1 MIRRSAIRSIALSA
15 LAALALVGCS
25 PDSDTEV
32 ISAVLRSD
40 ETYQLDLVSGD
51 EGGARVVE
59 QARHFAVSEVRR
71 DASTSWAARYVYVPA
86 AGFVG
91 NDRVELEVLSGSDI
105 ASVPARR
112 RRISVRFTIQ
122 Q

>member
-1 MIRRSAIRSIALSA
+1 MIRRTTIKSIALSA

-32 ISAVLRSD
+32 ISAVLSGA
-40 ETYQLDLVSGD
+40 ETYQLDLASGD
-51 EGGARVVE
+51 MGGARVVE
-59 QARHFAVSEVRR
+59 QAQHFAVSEVRR

-91 NDRVELEVLSGSDI
+91 NDRVELEVLSGADI
-105 ASVPARR
+105 ASAPVRR
-112 RRISVRFTIQ
+112 RRISVRFTVQ

>member
-71 DASTSWAARYVYVPA
+71 DASTSWAARYVYAPA

-105 ASVPARR
+105 VSVPARS
-112 RRISVRFTIQ
+112 RRISVRFTVQ
-122 Q
+122 P